1 LRFELPISKEEV
13 LEEKKI
19 DLDFVKR
26 MDIGEMDP
34 AKILTFIE
42 QTILIENEKFDKNQY
57 LN

>member
-1 LRFELPISKEEV
+1 MRFELPMSKEEV

>member
-1 LRFELPISKEEV
+1 MRFELPISKEEV